1 MKLSDAIDALKAFFL
16 DILGYFIPGF
26 FALIVLGYTI
36 RPNLKYNSQL
46 LGIDSSWNS
55 FLIVFFSYVLG
66 YVVYSLSDLTDKTL
80 LKIRFLKLPN
90 SNKIENDIEKSHEIE
105 ITKTALKELF
115 RKKDGSPAFDDAK
128 LDSLNSRH
136 LRSIIM
142 SYIPESDTKIYT
154 FMFRSE
160 LCRSISGFAFFYG
173 ILGIIFSIIN
183 TLTNK
188 HFLFQSNT
196 QCITVYIILII
207 TSYYFTKTRFRFLTI
222 AYKIPFSIFLAKYFA
237 IK

>member
-16 DILGYFIPGF
+16 DVLGYFIPGF
-26 FALIVLGYTI
+26 FALIVLGYTVQ
-36 RPNLKYNSQL
+36 PNLKYNNQP

-66 YVVYSLSDLTDKTL
+66 YVVYSISDLIDVG
-80 LKIRFLKLPN
+80 KIGFLKLPN
-90 SNKIENDIEKSHEIE
+90 SNKIEKDIEKSHEIE

-115 RKKDGSPAFDDAK
+115 RKKDGSPAFDEAK
-128 LDSLNSRH
+128 LDSFNSRH

-160 LCRSISGFAFFYG
+160 LCRSIGGFAFSYG

-183 TLTNK
+183 VFTDEHL
-188 HFLFQSNT
+188 LLQSNT
-196 QCITVYIILII
+196 HCITIYIILTV
-207 TSYYFTKTRFRFLTI
+207 TSYFFTKTRFRFLTI